1 MSVAD
6 KRTYLSNIIEEL
18 KVQWPDNHLIN
29 IVCHGHS
36 VPAGYH
42 SWANV
47 DMFNSYPML
56 FHRGLKERFLFAVV
70 NVIVTAIGGEES
82 DKGAARFDT
91 EVLNH
96 NPRVLTIDYG
106 LNDRR
111 IGLEKAEESWRPM
124 IEKSLKRNIKLILL
138 TPTHDNSGIV
148 GPSEYW
154 ESLKQHAEQIRRLAS
169 EYEVGLVDSFAL
181 YENYVA
187 SGGDLSDLLS
197 WPNHPNRKGHQI
209 VADELLRW
217 FPIW

>member
-1 MSVAD
+1 MSIAD
-6 KRTYLSNIIEEL
+6 RRTYLANIVDEL
-18 KVQWPDNHLIN
+18 KTQWPENRTVN

-42 SWANV
+42 SWATV
-47 DMFNSYPML
+47 ETFKSYPHL
-56 FHRGLKERFLFAVV
+56 FHCGLKERFAFAVV

-82 DKGAARFDT
+82 DKGAARFDS

-111 IGLEKAEESWRPM
+111 IGLEKAEASWRSM
-124 IEKSLKRNIKLILL
+124 IEKSLQRDIELVLL
-138 TPTHDNSGIV
+138 TPTHDNSGLV
-148 GPSEYW
+148 GPPEYW
-154 ESLKQHAEQIRRLAS
+154 ESLRQQAGQIRKLAD

-181 YENYVA
+181 YERCVG

-197 WPNHPNRKGHQI
+197 WPNHPNRNGHQL
-209 VADELLRW
+209 VADDLLRW
-217 FPIW
+217 FPIG